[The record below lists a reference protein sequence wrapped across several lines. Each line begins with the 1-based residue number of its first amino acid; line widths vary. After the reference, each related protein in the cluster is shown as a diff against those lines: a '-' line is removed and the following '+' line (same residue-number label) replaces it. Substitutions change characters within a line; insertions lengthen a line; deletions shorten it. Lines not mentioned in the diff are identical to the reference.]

1 MESILD
7 ECIALSFPSVHLKWH
22 YRSRHESLIAFSNA
36 NYYDNGLL
44 TFPSNDDLSTR
55 VSFHS
60 VDGTYDRGRTRTNE
74 IEAEAVV
81 QEVKRRLMDPKEQQK
96 SIGIVTFNVSQK
108 NLIDKKLEELLL
120 KNKTLARTAAN
131 QDEPMFVKSLENVQ
145 GDERDV
151 ILFSVGYG
159 LDRRGRVSLNF
170 GPLNQDGGW
179 RRLNVAVSRARQEML
194 VFSSLQPEQ
203 IVENG
208 FVPRGVTDLKAFL
221 KYARDGR
228 EVLDIASPA
237 DVKENLFAEKIA
249 DGLRAGGYIVQTSIG
264 SSDFRVDIGVVD
276 PSNPGSYLYGI
287 LLDGPGYASAE
298 AARDREIIR
307 PRVLEGLGWTIKRDW
322 ILDRYDD

>member
-1 MESILD
+1 MQ
-7 ECIALSFPSVHLKWH
+7 FK
-22 YRSRHESLIAFSNA
+22 FGNA

-55 VSFHS
+55 VTFHP
-60 VDGTYDRGRTRTNE
+60 VDGIYDRGRTRTNE
-74 IEAEAVV
+74 IEAEEVV
-81 QEVKRRLMDPKEQQK
+81 QEVKRRLMDFKEQQK
-96 SIGIVTFNVSQK
+96 SIGIVTFNASQK
-108 NLIDKKLEELLL
+108 NLIDKKLEELFL

-145 GDERDV
+145 GDEREV

-208 FVPRGVTDLKAFL
+208 FVPRGVTNLKAFL

-228 EVLDIASPA
+228 EVLDIASP
-237 DVKENLFAEKIA
+237 VTMRENPYAEKMADELRA
-249 DGLRAGGYIVQTSIG
+249 DGYTVRTNIG
-264 SSDFRVDIGVVD
+264 ASEFRVDIGVVD
-276 PSNPGSYLYGI
+276 PANPGNYLFGI
-287 LLDGPGYASAE
+287 LLDGPVYASAE

-307 PRVLEGLGWTIKRDW
+307 PQVLEGLGWTIKRNW